1 MFIYPNGATLSSTEV
16 PPTFFTFV
24 LTDTSG
30 VKLYGGVLHIYEL
43 VDPAEVRSMLHFI
56 PTSSKFV
63 YAPKALVV
71 LSHYPFFHLF
81 YNVLKQLYR
90 ISLSSCPLA
99 MDRYLTQLILE
110 TPLPPP
116 GTTRVVFPLAD
127 SLFLVSRPPHNQ
139 LPMIDFS
146 YRPLF
151 SCLSVQ
157 NILLVFSFICAEHK
171 VCFTSK
177 YLSILTPIQE
187 SFMSFLFPLVW
198 QGAYIPVMPA
208 TMLDLLDAPVPMLL
222 GVERCQIFDG
232 HKLKP
237 WAGGGV
243 VIVDLDRDEVL
254 IGRDDYGKPLEPIP
268 MHSKDLG
275 KLKDKLVEYGGCIYK
290 GVESE
295 QQVEDTLKA
304 FPHNEHLQPIQS
316 FASLED
322 GVKIPFIRERDDDE
336 GVSVQSSYFLN
347 DMDTSSSPETVS
359 ESLLS
364 PHTNNSTENRDKFN
378 AKEIRRAFL
387 RFFVSSLRDMHSDNI
402 RSESMSQGGEEGA
415 KSKNTS
421 KKKKKDAPELTKFM
435 TEL

>member
-1 MFIYPNGATLSSTEV
+1 MFIYPNGSKLSSKEV

-43 VDPAEVRSMLHFI
+43 VDPAEVRSMLHFV

-63 YAPKALVV
+63 YAPKALVI

-90 ISLSSCPLA
+90 ISLSSCPLS
-99 MDRYLTQLILE
+99 MEKYLSQVLLE

-116 GTTRVVFPLAD
+116 GSTRVVFPLAD
-127 SLFLVSRPPHNQ
+127 SMLMASRPPRNQ

-157 NILLVFSFICAEHK
+157 NILTVFSFICAEHK
-171 VCFTSK
+171 VCFASK
-177 YLSILTPIQE
+177 YISILTPVQE
-187 SFMSFLFPLVW
+187 SFLSFLFPLVW

-222 GVERCQIFDG
+222 GIERCQIFEGDS
-232 HKLKP
+232 LRP

-243 VIVDLDRDEVL
+243 VIVDLDGDEVL
-254 IGRDDYGKPLEPIP
+254 IGCDDYGKPLEPIH
-268 MHSKDLG
+268 MHAKDLG
-275 KLKDKLVEYGGCIYK
+275 KLRDKLVEHGGCIHK
-290 GVESE
+290 AGESDR
-295 QQVEDTLKA
+295 QVEDTLKA
-304 FPHNEHLQPIQS
+304 FPQNEHLQPIQS

-322 GVKIPFIRERDDDE
+322 GVRIPFIQENDLDT
-336 GVSVQSSYFLN
+336 GVSVQASYFFQG
-347 DMDTSSSPETVS
+347 SETFSVAA

-364 PHTNNSTENRDKFN
+364 PASNTSTVNTDHFN

-402 RSESMSQGGEEGA
+402 RNDSVSQA
-415 KSKNTS
+415 TSS
-421 KKKKKDAPELTKFM
+421 KKKKKDTPELTKFM